1 MNNTLTHE
9 QIIQLYVK
17 STRFSLAFRILII
30 LLMFSYS
37 FTIIYGIATFD
48 NPTNY
53 IDRITKILIMPTIF
67 CTIYGTIKQLIAIF
81 NDERLHIVLKK
92 PILGMR
98 CSYAALKPVEEDIKK
113 FRHINILY
121 IISTFLFSSLIIL
134 VLIIVLFDFIHT
146 ISRG

>member
-1 MNNTLTHE
+1 MNNNLSNE
-9 QIIQLYVK
+9 QIIELYSK
-17 STRFSLAFRILII
+17 SVRFGFIFRVLII

-37 FTIIYGIATFD
+37 FTIIYGITAFN
-48 NPTNY
+48 NPNNN
-53 IDRITKILIMPTIF
+53 IDQIINFLIIPTIF

-98 CSYAALKPVEEDIKK
+98 CSYAALKPVEEDINK
-113 FRHINILY
+113 FRHIKILY